1 MTQHDTHD
9 APNPKFNVEDYVETA
24 TDASN
29 RSRYLYIILMIST
42 ILILIGW
49 WNSYYESWMVGDMR
63 YAYKPRN
70 FEDQSNDKF
79 IVNLMNIPEQDL
91 HKYQDQRCK
100 TAPDEWECF
109 ECCATPAQLA
119 VRDFQKS
126 VMQMHTE
133 NRITLRV
140 PILGLPLHI
149 NDLGL
154 FGGITLIVILLLMR
168 TSLSREIKNLGYSFK
183 HALSNQMLDEFYDAL
198 ARRQLF
204 TIPHMEG
211 EKRNRYLSKAPDAVF
226 ILVVLA
232 YLTQV
237 VYDAYTYYKFDR
249 YHAELSGIF
258 VNFRVPVVILI
269 ILLEWVLAVVIIIL
283 AGRCM
288 ERHYYIY
295 RLWDYY
301 WHHLK
306 IDPYVC
312 LLEPEVA
319 RKYPTDESVNI
330 ALKRIVLARVEQTAT
345 DSSLNIYRG
354 VKKSFLR
361 MYKDEIKP
369 IGELRMSYDYG
380 GSRLAQL
387 APDFTKEFSD
397 DKEINNLLLKLPE
410 QSNQPPGSGK
420 PFRIFGVTLE

>member
-1 MTQHDTHD
+1 MTQQHPQDTPD
-9 APNPKFNVEDYVETA
+9 PKFNVEDYVETA

-70 FEDQSNDKF
+70 FNGQSDDKF
-79 IVNLMNIPEQDL
+79 VVNLMNIPDKDL
-91 HKYQDQRCK
+91 PNYEKRRCD
-100 TAPDEWECF
+100 TNPEAWECF
-109 ECCATPAQLA
+109 ECCASPAQLA
-119 VRDFQKS
+119 VRDFQQS

-140 PILGLPLHI
+140 PILGVPLHV

-154 FGGITLIVILLLMR
+154 FGGITLIVLLLLMR

-204 TIPHMEG
+204 TIPHMKG
-211 EKRNRYLSKAPDAVF
+211 ERRNRYLSKAPDAVF
-226 ILVVLA
+226 VLAVLA
-232 YLTQV
+232 YLIQV
-237 VYDAYTYYKFDR
+237 VYDAYTYLKVDR
-249 YHAELSGIF
+249 YNVELSGIF
-258 VNFRVPVVILI
+258 EKIQNFHLPVTMLI
-269 ILLEWVLAVVIIIL
+269 ILLEWALAVVVIIL

-306 IDPYVC
+306 IEPYVC

-319 RKYPTDESVNI
+319 RKYPTDESVNM
-330 ALKRIVLARVEQTAT
+330 ALKRVVSARDEETAADT
-345 DSSLNIYRG
+345 SISIYER

-361 MYKDEIKP
+361 VYREEIKP
-369 IGELRMSYDYG
+369 VAELRMSCDYK
-380 GSRLAQL
+380 GSRLAHL
-387 APDFTKEFSD
+387 DHYVAREFSD
-397 DKEINNLLLKLPE
+397 DKEINTLLLKLPE
-410 QSNQPPGSGK
+410 H
-420 PFRIFGVTLE
+420 FR

>member
-1 MTQHDTHD
+1 
-9 APNPKFNVEDYVETA
+9 
-24 TDASN
+24 
-29 RSRYLYIILMIST
+29 
-42 ILILIGW
+42 
-49 WNSYYESWMVGDMR
+49 MVGDMR

-70 FEDQSNDKF
+70 FKDQSDDNF
-79 IVNLMNIPEQDL
+79 IANLMNIPKQDL
-91 HKYQDQRCK
+91 PKYYEQRCEAK
-100 TAPDEWECF
+100 PEDWECF

-119 VRDFQKS
+119 VRDFQRS

-140 PILGLPLHI
+140 PILGVPLHI

-211 EKRNRYLSKAPDAVF
+211 EKRNRYLSKAPDVVF
-226 ILVVLA
+226 IMAVLA

-237 VYDAYTYYKFDR
+237 IYDAYTYYKFDR
-249 YHAELSGIF
+249 YHAELSGISKDF
-258 VNFRVPVVILI
+258 HLPVTMLI
-269 ILLEWVLAVVIIIL
+269 ISLEWVLAFVIIIL
-283 AGRCM
+283 AARCM

-319 RKYPTDESVNI
+319 RKYPTNESVNI
-330 ALKRIVLARVEQTAT
+330 ALKRIVLARAKETAT
-345 DSSLNIYRG
+345 DSSLSIFKG
-354 VKKSFLR
+354 VKKSILR
-361 MYKDEIKP
+361 VYKDEIKP
-369 IGELRMSYDYG
+369 ISELRMSYDYG

-387 APDFTKEFSD
+387 APNVTNEFSD
-397 DKEINNLLLKLPE
+397 DKEINTLLLNLPE
-410 QSNQPPGSGK
+410 QTNQPPGSGK
-420 PFRIFGVTLE
+420 PFRIFGVTVE